1 MFDLRTYAE
10 NLFSSNNDSSK
21 NVDVKITERNLSNNQ
36 DYDEMLSAKYPWKTT
51 EGTTSV
57 KYPADQE
64 ANAIV
69 ALQPQRIRV
78 FRIEYTE
85 PQYEELAD

>member
-10 NLFSSNNDSSK
+10 NLFSSNNGASK

-36 DYDEMLSAKYPWKTT
+36 DYDEMLSAKYRWKTT

-57 KYPADQE
+57 KYPVDQV